1 MASKNKLITVKAWM
15 DYATKWFRSGS
26 IYSGENSDD
35 FNVKEV
41 MIFSLHLLKFVI
53 ALNGHVEVQASGEIV
68 KIDGKTLPENLI
80 QNRLSNKL
88 VHSDHYWISI
98 LI

>member
-1 MASKNKLITVKAWM
+1 M

-41 MIFSLHLLKFVI
+41 MNFFTAFAEICNQ
-53 ALNGHVEVQASGEIV
+53 ANGHVEVQASGEIV

-88 VHSDHYWISI
+88 VHSIIIDFYPS
-98 LI
+98 